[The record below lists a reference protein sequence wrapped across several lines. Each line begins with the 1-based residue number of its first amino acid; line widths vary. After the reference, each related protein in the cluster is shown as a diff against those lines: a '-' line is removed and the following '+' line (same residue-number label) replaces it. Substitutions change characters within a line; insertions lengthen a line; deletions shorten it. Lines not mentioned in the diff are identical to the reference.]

1 MNKYEQIL
9 NFQGLKS
16 CKMFTA
22 FGEKENPDTGQ
33 IALGAPNVD
42 GTEEFYVCSF
52 LIRLIKDL
60 SLLNFIK
67 NCSEVW

>member
-1 MNKYEQIL
+1 
-9 NFQGLKS
+9 
-16 CKMFTA
+16 MFTA
-22 FGEKENPDTGQ
+22 FGEKENPDSGE

-42 GTEEFYVCSF
+42 GTEGFYLCSF